1 MKSFTRAALLAAVF
15 TLLTGSVAGQN
26 PIPPTCPPGGCSG
39 GGHLLLVVPVAQ
51 QNPIPPTCPPGGC
64 KNGPQ

>member
-1 MKSFTRAALLAAVF
+1 MKNLGKKAAFAAMF

-26 PIPPTCPPGGCSG
+26 PIPPTCPPGGCGSG
-39 GGHLLLVVPVAQ
+39 GHVLLVVPVAQ

-64 KNGPQ
+64 KSGPQ